1 MSVKEQV
8 DKERLPEHIAIIMDG
23 NGRWAKKRGRIRI
36 FGHENG
42 VRAVRE
48 AAESAAELGVKYLT
62 LYAFSSENWRRP
74 ENEIKALMSLL
85 VRKVKREMK
94 TLHENDIRLN
104 TIGDI
109 RKLGEDCYLSLQQAM
124 EETRD
129 HKRMVL
135 TLALNYSGR
144 WDISQAVSSLT
155 EDVAKGEL
163 LPGAVTTELINRYLS
178 TAPMPDPELLI
189 RTSGEHR
196 ISNFLLWQLAYS
208 ELYFCSTLWP
218 DFRKEHLYKALIDY
232 QSRERR
238 FGQITEQLNNK

>member
-1 MSVKEQV
+1 VKEQV

-85 VRKVKREMK
+85 VRTVKREMK

>member
-85 VRKVKREMK
+85 VRTVKREMK

>member
-1 MSVKEQV
+1 MSLKEQV
-8 DKERLPEHIAIIMDG
+8 DKERLPQHVAIIMDG
-23 NGRWAKKRGRIRI
+23 NGRWAKKRGKIRV

-48 AAESAAELGVKYLT
+48 ASESAAELGVQYLT

-74 ENEIKALMSLL
+74 QNEINALMNLL
-85 VRKVKREMK
+85 VKTIRKEMK

-104 TIGDI
+104 TIGNI
-109 RKLGEDCYLSLQQAM
+109 EKLGNDCYGSLQKAM
-124 EETRD
+124 AETRD

-144 WDISQAVSSLT
+144 WDIEQAAKTMAHEAANGVLKPEDIDSSSISQ
-155 EDVAKGEL
+155 
-163 LPGAVTTELINRYLS
+163 YLA

-189 RTSGEHR
+189 RTSGENR
-196 ISNFLLWQLAYS
+196 LSNFLLWQLAYS
-208 ELYFCSTLWP
+208 ELYFCNTLWP
-218 DFRKEHLYKALIDY
+218 DFRKENLYKAIVDY

-238 FGQITEQLNNK
+238 FGQTSEQLKNH

>member
-1 MSVKEQV
+1 MSLKEQV
-8 DKERLPEHIAIIMDG
+8 DITKLPKHIGIIMDG
-23 NGRWAKKRGRIRI
+23 NGRWAKRRGKIRI

-48 AAESAAELGVKYLT
+48 AAEGSAELGVDYLT

-74 ENEIKALMSLL
+74 QKEIQALMNLL
-85 VRKVKREMK
+85 VRTVKREMK
-94 TLHENDIRLN
+94 TLHDNDIRLN

-109 RKLGEDCYLSLQQAM
+109 GKLGKDASNSLQKAM
-124 EETRD
+124 EETHD

-144 WDISQAVSSLT
+144 WDIAMAARQIADKARSG
-155 EDVAKGEL
+155 EINPDDVNADTIEHF
-163 LPGAVTTELINRYLS
+163 IS
-178 TAPMPDPELLI
+178 TSGMPDPELLI

-196 ISNFLLWQLAYS
+196 LSNFLLWQLAYS
-208 ELYFCSTLWP
+208 ELYFCNTLWP
-218 DFRKEHLYKALIDY
+218 DFNRENLYQALIDY

-238 FGQITEQLNNK
+238 FGQISEQLNNK